1 MRRFAFPFRRAGR
14 CLEIST
20 PLSLKH
26 VNYTTQ
32 RYPFNFP
39 KSFLSTYLKGT
50 THLSD
55 DLEVVAQQYR
65 AEKSLPI
72 LDKGLTLINRERH
85 CLELNERLHSM
96 LTARPGTT
104 RSAESTL
111 AEYKR
116 LASLV
121 TIDSYSSLSLGDEKS
136 DLFMESLSKSFSF
149 KPDDATEVK
158 FSFEWTLARKNIP
171 GMVKNECSAKLR
183 ANDTGIASASDV
195 HRSISQEAIAA
206 IAEHVKATT
215 IPLADFSWFLSF
227 IATFP
232 SDEAFDVLSE
242 LLVTPSAETKSG

>member
-1 MRRFAFPFRRAGR
+1 MWRSKPLAFARRRLGIFIP
-14 CLEIST
+14 
-20 PLSLKH
+20 PLLKYNNYAKQRSLLD
-26 VNYTTQ
+26 
-32 RYPFNFP
+32 FP
-39 KSFLSTYLKGT
+39 KSSLCTYLKEA

-55 DLEVVAQQYR
+55 DLGVLAQQYR
-65 AEKSLPI
+65 AGKSLPI
-72 LDKGLTLINRERH
+72 LDEGLKMITRERH

-121 TIDSYSSLSLGDEKS
+121 TIESYSSLSLGDEKS
-136 DLFMESLSKSFSF
+136 DLFMESLSKSFSI

-158 FSFEWTLARKNIP
+158 FRFEWTLARKNIP
-171 GMVKNECSAKLR
+171 GMVKNECSAKLI

-195 HRSISQEAIAA
+195 HRSMSKEAIAA
-206 IAEHVKATT
+206 IADHVKAST

-242 LLVTPSAETKSG
+242 LLVTPESG